1 MAGVGAWRW
10 CGGRRHRVG
19 AWWWCGGRRRRVEVV
34 RRPALLR
41 GRRGGAA
48 TGVAASPR
56 GGGVA
61 AETARRRRRRQRWRG
76 GRRGEVETTGDGRRW
91 QGRGGAAGAQDLDAP
106 PMPRELGN
114 GECRTPPPTQPLSRS
129 RVNLAMDLGRKI
141 FGLLGYGE
149 LRISG
154 KKSRIVSD
162 RFRVP
167 TDTIATVFEFISEK
181 NYPNPYPILKIS
193 EENPTEAIRIRK
205 QVRNSETIRT
215 TFIPTSKIK

>member
-1 MAGVGAWRW
+1 MSARGGGAAAGVTVSVRGGGAAGAAGRW
-10 CGGRRHRVG
+10 VRGQRCVVAEVVRDARC
-19 AWWWCGGRRRRVEVV
+19 AWEVV
-34 RRPALLR
+34 RRPRQR
-41 GRRGGAA
+41 GAGPRRDGEEEDEGRWRRLA
-48 TGVAASPR
+48 TDD
-56 GGGVA
+56 GGGWGRCS
-61 AETARRRRRRQRWRG
+61 AE
-76 GRRGEVETTGDGRRW
+76 
-91 QGRGGAAGAQDLDAP
+91 DLDAP

-129 RVNLAMDLGRKI
+129 RVNLAMGLGQKI

-205 QVRNSETIRT
+205 QVWNSETIRT